1 MTLAAAL
8 VAACATPSSG
18 QLKPAPTATASL
30 APSTLPS
37 PLGIPLRA
45 PKTFAAVTLDGR
57 IALVS
62 AATGQVAG
70 YLTAAGPGGG
80 PSELAPTA
88 DRKTIYFSRGDGTCA
103 GHLATVAVDGGP
115 EIPLQGSGLRGP
127 EQWPAARPTGTEIAF
142 ARYDCATYKA
152 SLVVANLGAEQH
164 FPAEG
169 ITFASWSSDGS
180 RLAYSDGPAIS
191 VLDVNAGGAV
201 TSSHRLPGVQGCELT
216 HPEFVPQTQL
226 LAVAEACG
234 VEGPNRLVKIVTVD
248 PTSGEV
254 RNLLLT
260 LRSGMELVSMS
271 FDVTGQFLLYETTA
285 SVPSATV
292 ISQAAPV
299 QLYWFA
305 NGRSELITADS
316 HYRDAV
322 W

>member
-103 GHLATVAVDGGP
+103 GHLATLAVDGGS

-142 ARYDCATYKA
+142 ARYDCATYKV
-152 SLVVANLGAEQH
+152 SLVVANLGSEQR
-164 FPAEG
+164 FPAEAVA
-169 ITFASWSSDGS
+169 FASWSSDGS
-180 RLAYSDGPAIS
+180 QLAYSDVPAIT
-191 VLDVNAGGAV
+191 VLEVNAGGTV
-201 TSSHRLPGVQGCELT
+201 TSSHRLPSLEGCQVT
-216 HPEFVPQTQL
+216 HLEFVPQAQL

-234 VEGPNRLVKIVTVD
+234 SEGPNRQVKIATLD
-248 PTSGEV
+248 PITGKV
-254 RNLLLT
+254 RNVLLT
-260 LRSGMELVSMS
+260 LRKGMDLVSMS
-271 FDVTGQFLLYETTA
+271 FDASGQFLLY
-285 SVPSATV
+285 
-292 ISQAAPV
+292 
-299 QLYWFA
+299 
-305 NGRSELITADS
+305 
-316 HYRDAV
+316 
-322 W
+322 

>member
-1 MTLAAAL
+1 MILAAAL
-8 VAACATPSSG
+8 VAACGPPSGG
-18 QLKPAPTATASL
+18 QVKPPPAATASL
-30 APSTLPS
+30 SPSTLPS

-45 PKTFAAVTLDGR
+45 PKTFAAVTSDGR

-62 AATGQVAG
+62 AATGQVVG

-103 GHLATVAVDGGP
+103 GHLATVAVDGGR
-115 EIPLQGSGLRGP
+115 EIALQGSGLRGP

-152 SLVVANLGAEQH
+152 SLVVANLGSEQH
-164 FPAEG
+164 FPSEG
-169 ITFASWSSDGS
+169 IAFASWSSDGG
-180 RLAYSDGPAIS
+180 RLAYSDGPAITI
-191 VLDVNAGGAV
+191 LDVNAGGAV
-201 TSSHRLPGVQGCELT
+201 TSSHGLPAVQGCQLT
-216 HPEFVPQTQL
+216 HPEFVPQTRL

-234 VEGPNRLVKIVTVD
+234 VEGPNRQVKIVTVD

-254 RNLLLT
+254 RNVLLT
-260 LRSGMELVSMS
+260 LRTGMELVSMS
-271 FDVTGQFLLYETTA
+271 FDATGQFLLYGTTA

-292 ISQAAPV
+292 ISQASPV

-305 NGRSELITADS
+305 NGRSQLITADS
-316 HYRDAV
+316 HYGDAV